1 VNDLRCRIEA
11 LERKTP
17 PRSQV
22 FEDWC
27 RYGDAY
33 HQAAVRGGDL
43 DGALAELKR
52 QLPPCRVDLLIA
64 FIEEAI
70 ADYEFRKGETHVR

>member
-1 VNDLRCRIEA
+1 MNDLRHRIEA

-33 HQAAVRGGDL
+33 QRAAVRGGDL

-52 QLPPCRVDLLIA
+52 QLPPCRVERLIA
-64 FIEEAI
+64 LIEEAI
-70 ADYEFRKGETHVR
+70 ADYEFRVGEIHGH

>member
-1 VNDLRCRIEA
+1 MNHLRRRIEA

-17 PRSQV
+17 PRSQA

-33 HQAAVRGGDL
+33 HRAAVRGGDL
-43 DGALAELKR
+43 DGALAELNR
-52 QLPPCRVDLLIA
+52 HLPPCRVELLVT

-70 ADYEFRKGETHVR
+70 ADYEVRAGELHGH

>member
-1 VNDLRCRIEA
+1 
-11 LERKTP
+11 
-17 PRSQV
+17 
-22 FEDWC
+22 
-27 RYGDAY
+27 
-33 HQAAVRGGDL
+33 
-43 DGALAELKR
+43 LKR